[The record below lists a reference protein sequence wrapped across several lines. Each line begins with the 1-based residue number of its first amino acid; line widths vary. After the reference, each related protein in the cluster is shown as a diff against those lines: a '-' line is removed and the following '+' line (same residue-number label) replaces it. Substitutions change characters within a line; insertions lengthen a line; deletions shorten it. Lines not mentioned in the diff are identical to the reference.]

1 MLILSRKEVIRV
13 PTETLTTNERIPSE
27 QLPPAVT
34 PSVDEELRKAA
45 IRRLEQIRTFKL
57 YVTAYVLSL
66 LVLTP
71 VWMVTQYEEAD
82 GWLEHLST
90 RSRYPGDW
98 DPWIIWVALIG
109 GAIVVFAG
117 LRAYYLD
124 RPPTEADVD
133 REVERIKS
141 GA

>member
-1 MLILSRKEVIRV
+1 V
-13 PTETLTTNERIPSE
+13 PTETLTTNEHIPSE
-27 QLPPAVT
+27 QLPPIATVN
-34 PSVDEELRKAA
+34 EELRKAA

-82 GWLEHLST
+82 GWPEHLST

-98 DPWIIWVALIG
+98 DPWLIWVVLIG

-117 LRAYYLD
+117 LRAYYFD
-124 RPPTEADVD
+124 RPPTEADID
-133 REVERIKS
+133 REIERTKS

>member
-1 MLILSRKEVIRV
+1 M
-13 PTETLTTNERIPSE
+13 PTETLTTNERTPSE
-27 QLPPAVT
+27 QLPPMAT
-34 PSVDEELRKAA
+34 ASVDEELRKAA

-66 LVLTP
+66 FVLTP

-98 DPWIIWVALIG
+98 DPWILTAGGIWAFVVALY
-109 GAIVVFAG
+109 G
-117 LRAYYLD
+117 LRVRLS
-124 RPPTEADVD
+124 RPTAG
-133 REVERIKS
+133 R
-141 GA
+141 

>member
-27 QLPPAVT
+27 QLPPVVT
-34 PSVDEELRKAA
+34 PSVDEEVRKAA

-109 GAIVVFAG
+109 GAIVVFVG
-117 LRAYYLD
+117 LRAYYFD
-124 RPPTEADVD
+124 RPPTKADID